1 MCVRIQLKSCPDE
14 LKTHLLSLVYL
25 ITIVFGVALLLKH
38 FGLLNG
44 SHFLEP

>member
-1 MCVRIQLKSCPDE
+1 MCVRNLLKSFPDE
-14 LKTHLLSLVYL
+14 LKNYLLSFIYL
-25 ITIVFGVALLLKH
+25 KTIVFGVALLLNH